1 MPEGGRMPLGSV
13 GCQWKVGARMGTDVR
28 YWWNGSGMG
37 KGLGIPLRDRMSVV
51 GGQAV
56 NREPR
61 RHCWVSGPA
70 DTPGP
75 HPGLVISWE
84 RRGDDWWAYVVWT
97 VVADRT
103 VVQQWLPSALTSPAQ

>member
-1 MPEGGRMPLGSV
+1 MLVAWEESPWCALGGIAGADGCRREVVCRWARLGSN
-13 GCQWKVGARMGTDVR
+13 RRSVR
-28 YWWNGSGMG
+28 GWEQMFDTGGMAGGMG
-37 KGLGIPLRDRMSVV
+37 KGMGIPLRDRMSVV

-75 HPGLVISWE
+75 HPGLVISW
-84 RRGDDWWAYVVWT
+84 
-97 VVADRT
+97 
-103 VVQQWLPSALTSPAQ
+103 